1 MGKHTY
7 GFEKLHV
14 WQNARRLVVQVYN
27 VTGRFPKTETY
38 SLVDQIRRAAISV
51 PANPCPVK

>member
-1 MGKHTY
+1 VGEHTY

-38 SLVDQIRRAAISV
+38 SLVDQNQGFPLKNSHILLL
-51 PANPCPVK
+51 